1 MILIASNLGTYY
13 TLLSLSILL
22 HSLNEISMILG
33 LIDWICGNVLDNNN
47 RTNEYWT
54 SNYLKWVDLLLYGY

>member
-1 MILIASNLGTYY
+1 MILIASNLGTYS

-47 RTNEYWT
+47 KTNEYWT

>member
-1 MILIASNLGTYY
+1 MILIASNLGTYS

-47 RTNEYWT
+47 KTKEYWT

>member
-1 MILIASNLGTYY
+1 MILIASNLGTYS

-33 LIDWICGNVLDNNN
+33 LIDWICGNVLDSNNK
-47 RTNEYWT
+47 TKEYWT